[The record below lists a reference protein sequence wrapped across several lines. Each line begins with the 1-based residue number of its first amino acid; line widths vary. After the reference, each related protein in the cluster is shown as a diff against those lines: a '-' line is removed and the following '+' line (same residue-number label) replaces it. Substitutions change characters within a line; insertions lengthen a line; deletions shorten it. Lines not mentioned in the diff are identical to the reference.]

1 MAEEERRQKNT
12 ELKKAR
18 REYTGYDDDEFTGG
32 TAGMKRA
39 VLAKYDDDLG
49 TSETVGSTLAAACVR
64 SDCKAGFPLG
74 WCGADKSSRQPG
86 SAEAGCSDR
95 QQVAA
100 IYRLRQSVLIL
111 RLTCIYAHRC
121 HRKQ

>member
-1 MAEEERRQKNT
+1 MRVGHCPSFSPKHATDWPAEDELQNVEMAEEERRQKNT

-49 TSETVGSTLAAACVR
+49 TSETVGAT
-64 SDCKAGFPLG
+64 
-74 WCGADKSSRQPG
+74 
-86 SAEAGCSDR
+86 
-95 QQVAA
+95 
-100 IYRLRQSVLIL
+100 
-111 RLTCIYAHRC
+111 
-121 HRKQ
+121 